1 MKNVSKNSL
10 DNEGENKCFPSN
22 SWNDVV
28 TAEFI
33 LFFYNDNLSVLGYV
47 GIYCPPVN
55 GSIEERAK
63 KTGLK
68 EFEIGEFLDYYYQ
81 DWYNFSE

>member
-1 MKNVSKNSL
+1 MF
-10 DNEGENKCFPSN
+10 GH
-22 SWNDVV
+22 
-28 TAEFI
+28 
-33 LFFYNDNLSVLGYV
+33 
-47 GIYCPPVN
+47 CPPVN